1 MLSVLFGLAGV
12 VIGVLW
18 LVPGVLGSAWGPFLT
33 VLQGSVPPFLIL
45 VGLVA
50 IAAGISS
57 MKDKKAAQLE
67 EEKLEEE
74 DFEEEEDKE

>member
-1 MLSVLFGLAGV
+1 MLSILFGLIGV
-12 VIGVLW
+12 VVGILW
-18 LVPGVLGSAWGPFLT
+18 MAIWGAWQPFLT

-57 MKDKKAAQLE
+57 IKDKKAAQLE
-67 EEKLEEE
+67 EEKLEQE
-74 DFEEEEDKE
+74 DLEDSEEEEKE